1 VQEEAAYVLTYPT
14 AFFILSTV
22 KKKLLPTEEVM
33 PLKISSREKRPTY
46 FEITLEGRLDTDTS
60 PQLEALLNQL
70 FQNPVRGLQLNM
82 RGVDY
87 VSSAGIR
94 VVLVAMKKIKAG
106 GGTFMMTELQPPVK
120 KVFDIAR
127 VLPSENVFTNIA
139 EADAYFD
146 AIQKKE
152 RNK

>member
-1 VQEEAAYVLTYPT
+1 
-14 AFFILSTV
+14 
-22 KKKLLPTEEVM
+22 M

-87 VSSAGIR
+87 VSSTGIR
-94 VVLVAMKKIKAG
+94 VVLLAMKKIKAG
-106 GGTFMMTELQPPVK
+106 AGTFMMAELQSPVK
-120 KVFDIAR
+120 KVFDIAQI
-127 VLPSENVFTNIA
+127 LPSENLFTSIS

>member
-1 VQEEAAYVLTYPT
+1 
-14 AFFILSTV
+14 
-22 KKKLLPTEEVM
+22 M
-33 PLKISSREKRPTY
+33 PLKISPREKRPTY
-46 FEITLEGRLDTDTS
+46 FEITLEGRLDTGTS
-60 PQLEALLNQL
+60 PQLETLLNQL

-94 VVLVAMKKIKAG
+94 VVLLAMKKIKAG

-120 KVFDIAR
+120 KVFDIAQ
-127 VLPSENVFTNIA
+127 VLRGENVFTSIA

>member
-1 VQEEAAYVLTYPT
+1 MTYPT
-14 AFFILSTV
+14 FFFILSAP
-22 KKKLLPTEEVM
+22 KGKLLATEEMM
-33 PLKISSREKRPTY
+33 PLKISPREKRPTY
-46 FEITLEGRLDTDTS
+46 FEMTLEGRLDTGTS
-60 PQLEALLNQL
+60 PQLETLLNQL

-94 VVLVAMKKIKAG
+94 VVLLAMKKIKAG

-120 KVFDIAR
+120 KVFDIAQ
-127 VLPSENVFTNIA
+127 VLRGENVFTSIA

>member
-14 AFFILSTV
+14 AFFILSTA

>member
-1 VQEEAAYVLTYPT
+1 M
-14 AFFILSTV
+14 
-22 KKKLLPTEEVM
+22 M

-46 FEITLEGRLDTDTS
+46 FEITFEGRLDTDTS
-60 PQLEALLNQL
+60 PQLEALVNQL
-70 FQNPVRGLQLNM
+70 FQNPVRGLQFNM

-87 VSSAGIR
+87 VSSAGVR
-94 VVLVAMKKIKAG
+94 AVLVAMKKIKAG

-120 KVFDIAR
+120 KVFDIAQA
-127 VLPSENVFTNIA
+127 LPRENVFTSTA

-152 RNK
+152 RAKQTGT

>member
-1 VQEEAAYVLTYPT
+1 
-14 AFFILSTV
+14 LST
-22 KKKLLPTEEVM
+22 EVM
-33 PLKISSREKRPTY
+33 MTLKISSREKRPTF

-60 PQLEALLNQL
+60 PQLESLLNKL
-70 FQNPVRGLQLNM
+70 FQSQVRGLQFNM

-120 KVFDIAR
+120 KVFDIAQ
-127 VLPSENVFTNIA
+127 VLPRENVFTSMA